1 MKEGY
6 FADVARCFRGP
17 SAWVSWVVVVYGFA
31 AGFLIV
37 YLAIG
42 LFDAETTRDQILY
55 ATGLIL
61 SAVVMMT
68 TKLYFFMQ
76 MSRRWLAERL
86 DEDDRAGET

>member
-6 FADVARCFRGP
+6 FADVRRCFRGP
-17 SAWVSWVVVVYGFA
+17 AAWVSWVVLVYSFVA
-31 AGFLIV
+31 AGLVI

-42 LFDAETTRDQILY
+42 LFEADTTRNQILY

-61 SAVVMMT
+61 SGFLLMMC
-68 TKLYFFMQ
+68 KFWYFVQ

-86 DEDDRAGET
+86 DESDRSRNR

>member
-17 SAWVSWVVVVYGFA
+17 SVWVSWVVVAYGLA

-61 SAVVMMT
+61 SAIVMMM

-86 DEDDRAGET
+86 DEDDRGA